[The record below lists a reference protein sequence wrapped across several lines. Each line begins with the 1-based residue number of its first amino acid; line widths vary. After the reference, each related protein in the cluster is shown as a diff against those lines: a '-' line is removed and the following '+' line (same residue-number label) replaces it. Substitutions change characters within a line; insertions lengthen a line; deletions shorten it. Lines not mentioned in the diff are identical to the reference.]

1 MSFYSEA
8 QELVVVDDPS
18 HSHNHDMPNIIE
30 MFDPSKN
37 MPLIDMPLNLVPSST
52 NELSVS
58 DPTSSAIE
66 VVEPDVVNIFVS
78 DLPGAPSGTED
89 PEIEVIDSEENK
101 KDDKKDEDDIN
112 DARKS
117 KKKEKWDWESKG
129 ATGFI
134 VWVKER
140 VSDVPKHSGY
150 DSAGLE
156 RAMSY
161 LEKLDAEISKAM
173 RLDVDGEL
181 DADKIESV
189 RSQIEDGISRLT
201 DRLDKVKEKKKTK
214 RKKKAEEDSGSVLIK
229 EGQKITGVQGVYVTV
244 PLLISGIARVCING
258 AVSAGHDI
266 SKVYH
271 EQAEKYK
278 LSAREKSEV
287 KWLLYDMGYPI
298 RGDRGFMY
306 DDDVEVDTTSS
317 DNFDYMANYKG

>member
-8 QELVVVDDPS
+8 QELVVVDDGS
-18 HSHNHDMPNIIE
+18 NVHDHMPHIIE
-30 MFDPSKN
+30 MDGPGLG
-37 MPLIDMPLNLVPSST
+37 MPVNLPPMDGVEVLGP
-52 NELSVS
+52 EG
-58 DPTSSAIE
+58 SAIE
-66 VVEPDVVNIFVS
+66 IVEPEVVNIFVS
-78 DLPGAPSGTED
+78 DLPGAPSGTTD
-89 PEIEVIDSEENK
+89 PEVEENLEVLEEDSK
-101 KDDKKDEDDIN
+101 DKDDADDNN

-129 ATGFI
+129 AKGFI
-134 VWVKER
+134 SWVKER

-214 RKKKAEEDSGSVLIK
+214 RKKKAEEESNSVLIK

-244 PLLISGIARVCING
+244 PLLISGIARVCINS

-271 EQAEKYK
+271 EQADKYK
-278 LSAREKSEV
+278 LSSREKSEV

-317 DNFDYMANYKG
+317 DNFDYMANYRG

>member
-8 QELVVVDDPS
+8 QELVVVDDGSNS
-18 HSHNHDMPNIIE
+18 HDHMPHIIE
-30 MFDPSKN
+30 MDGSSLN
-37 MPLIDMPLNLVPSST
+37 MPMPHMHPMDNI
-52 NELSVS
+52 ELSA
-58 DPTSSAIE
+58 PEGSAVEI
-66 VVEPDVVNIFVS
+66 VEPEVVNIFVS
-78 DLPGAPSGTED
+78 DLPGAPSGTID
-89 PEIEVIDSEENK
+89 PEIEENLEVLEEDSKDK
-101 KDDKKDEDDIN
+101 KDDSDSDDNN

-129 ATGFI
+129 AKGFI
-134 VWVKER
+134 NWVKER

-156 RAMSY
+156 RAISY
-161 LEKLDAEISKAM
+161 LEKLDSEISKAM

-189 RSQIEDGISRLT
+189 RSQIEDGISRLN
-201 DRLDKVKEKKKTK
+201 DRLDKVKEKRKGKK
-214 RKKKAEEDSGSVLIK
+214 KKKAEEELNSVLIK

-266 SKVYH
+266 SKIYH
-271 EQAEKYK
+271 EQVEKYK
-278 LSAREKSEV
+278 LSSREKSEV

-317 DNFDYMANYKG
+317 DNFDYMANYRG